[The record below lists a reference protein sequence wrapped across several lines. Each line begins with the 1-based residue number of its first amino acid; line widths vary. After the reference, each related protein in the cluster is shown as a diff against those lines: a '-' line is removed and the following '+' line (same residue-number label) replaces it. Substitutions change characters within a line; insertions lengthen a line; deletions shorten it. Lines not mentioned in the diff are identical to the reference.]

1 MSKMPLWI
9 KLSVGIIVLTSGF
22 LLLRPAPIGVEVGTV
37 EMRPFFEAIE
47 EQGRTRARNP
57 FLVTAPVSG
66 RLLRTRLDEGD
77 RVSSGEV
84 IAVIAPTPQ
93 DQRSSAFAQASL
105 AAAEARLVVATASLQ
120 EILSAAARISRE
132 RERREELY
140 DLSLASAE
148 EVELYR
154 QLAVAEDARVESARA
169 SVLAAEADIES
180 ARALLMGSDPDDE
193 EVNQS
198 VIEIKAPVTGTVYS
212 VLEENERVIQAG
224 TPLLEISNQD
234 SLEIVVDLLTQDAV
248 KVEVGDSV
256 YITGWGGDRLL
267 NAFVRTIEPEAF
279 TKVSALGV
287 DEQRVN
293 VIIDLIDP
301 PDNLGAEYRVE
312 VAVITWQANSTLTIP
327 TSAIF
332 QRSSG
337 WHTFVVKDNRAE
349 LRSVI
354 IGSRGREYTRL
365 LGGVSELDQVI
376 LYPSDL
382 INEGVGVRL

>member
-1 MSKMPLWI
+1 MSRMPLWI
-9 KLSVGIIVLTSGF
+9 KLSVGIIVLTTGF

-77 RVSSGEV
+77 KVSSGEV

-105 AAAEARLVVATASLQ
+105 AAAEARLVVATASLE

-365 LGGVSELDQVI
+365 LGGVSEFDQVI